1 MRPAAV
7 RARCIC
13 GDANV
18 SREGGFRFSVSVSGC
33 VCLCLSVSAFMS
45 VSVSSD
51 ARVCRVRV
59 LARVHLFVG
68 V

>member
-1 MRPAAV
+1 VGMRTLV
-7 RARCIC
+7 EK
-13 GDANV
+13 GD
-18 SREGGFRFSVSVSGC
+18 SGSVCLCLSVSGC